1 MTNETEEFL
10 IIEVSEDGEQITL
23 SDNTVCSI
31 HPKDIGKSA
40 CWYESQ
46 TVNIT
51 ETTSKAY
58 PYKLTNL
65 DTSDSCKAKL
75 A

>member
-1 MTNETEEFL
+1 MTNETEEFF
-10 IIEVSEDGEQITL
+10 ITDMSEDGEQITL

-31 HPKDIGKSA
+31 HPKDTGKSA
-40 CWYESQ
+40 CWHEGQ
-46 TVNIT
+46 TISIT

-65 DTSDSCKAKL
+65 DTADSCKSKL